1 MVASTFVA
9 YAIDPNPRATS
20 GSRQADSAEE
30 DKKCSMPRKTD
41 ALKKTVRILLR
52 EQQGMMLMG
61 NTLFLMTPETMIG
74 RLLDWNG
81 KNKHTLEIQH
91 LRVRAHLFEKPQA
104 FHDPVVQIN
113 QFFFA

>member
-1 MVASTFVA
+1 
-9 YAIDPNPRATS
+9 
-20 GSRQADSAEE
+20 
-30 DKKCSMPRKTD
+30 MPRKTD

-81 KNKHTLEIQH
+81 KNKHTYAYG
-91 LRVRAHLFEKPQA
+91 VRAIGRRRLAQEAGRDVPMLSVLGEHRHGFFCYSELAFQPKADGLPVEK
-104 FHDPVVQIN
+104 
-113 QFFFA
+113 